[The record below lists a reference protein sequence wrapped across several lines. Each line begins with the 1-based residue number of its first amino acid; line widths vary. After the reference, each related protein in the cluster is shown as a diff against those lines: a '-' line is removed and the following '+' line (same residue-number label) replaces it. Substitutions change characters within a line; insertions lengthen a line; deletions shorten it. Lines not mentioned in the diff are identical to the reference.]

1 MQHGNKDGMNP
12 LRAKMSSQGKVG
24 PLDTTDA
31 DGCPQRKAYGDIRSS
46 AAKKGKTEKVCFGD
60 ARALAQSACLQ

>member
-12 LRAKMSSQGKVG
+12 LRAKMTAQGKVG
-24 PLDTTDA
+24 PLDAIGA
-31 DGCPQRKAYGDIRSS
+31 DDCPQRKASVDIRSS